1 MLEYLVIMLIVG
13 MELLILEKRAMAQ
26 FLQVKL
32 AQIMLHAQE
41 LMFLLA
47 LQHVLLFAELV
58 VVLADK
64 IAVMAAK

>member
-1 MLEYLVIMLIVG
+1 

-47 LQHVLLFAELV
+47 LQHVLLVVLV

>member
-1 MLEYLVIMLIVG
+1 
-13 MELLILEKRAMAQ
+13 
-26 FLQVKL
+26 
-32 AQIMLHAQE
+32 MLHAQE

-47 LQHVLLFAELV
+47 LQHVLLVVLV

>member
-47 LQHVLLFAELV
+47 LQHVLLVVLV